1 MFRTENEPLALLV
14 ELRPKLAKKR
24 FREEIYKAWDHTC
37 GYCGAPA
44 TSLDHIVPKFKSGS
58 SNWYNLIPACR
69 RCNCNKASSPME
81 EWYRA
86 QDFFEETRFEAII
99 AWTENRNI
107 VFLGDDLESEIKE
120 SA

>member
-1 MFRTENEPLALLV
+1 
-14 ELRPKLAKKR
+14 
-24 FREEIYKAWDHTC
+24 
-37 GYCGAPA
+37 
-44 TSLDHIVPKFKSGS
+44 
-58 SNWYNLIPACR
+58 
-69 RCNCNKASSPME
+69 ME